1 MPLHM
6 STPQPAAP
14 LSPIRNKLLWL
25 VSLGFFMQTLDGTI
39 VNTAL
44 PAMASDLGE
53 SPLQMHSVIVAYSLA
68 MAVLIPASGWLADK
82 FGTRR
87 VFMAAIALFVLG
99 SVLCAL
105 APTMNLL
112 VAARVVQGLGG
123 ALLLPVGRLAVL
135 RAFPREQFIRA
146 ISFVAIPGLV
156 GPLIGPTLGG
166 WMVEFA
172 SWHWIFWVNVPVG
185 IIGLLAAQRYMPVGE
200 KMPPR
205 NFDLVGYLMLAFGMA
220 LVSLAV
226 ESMSAGGVRSA
237 SALIMMVFGLACL
250 AGYWLHALRKPDPLF
265 PPELF
270 TVRTLRVGLL
280 GNLFSRLG
288 SSAMPFMMPLVLQVS
303 LGYSPM
309 HAGMMMLPTVIGSML
324 TKPLVTR
331 VIYRFGY
338 REVLVTNTW
347 VLALLIASFAF
358 LSPGMPLSVMVVQL
372 AIFGAVNSLQFSA
385 MNTVTL
391 KDLMPSFASSGNSLL
406 SMVQML
412 AMGMGVAAAGAVLT
426 AFQAY
431 FGTSTSGET
440 LWAFRWTFVV
450 MGLLTLAATVL
461 FMQLPPREQPVEHSS
476 GPEAHN

>member
-1 MPLHM
+1 MT
-6 STPQPAAP
+6 STPAAE
-14 LSPIRNKLLWL
+14 LSPIKNKLLWL

-44 PAMASDLGE
+44 PAMAAELGG

-87 VFMAAIALFVLG
+87 VFMSAIALFVLG

-105 APTMNLL
+105 SPNLKLL
-112 VAARVVQGLGG
+112 VASRVIQGLGG

-185 IIGLLAAQRYMPVGE
+185 LIGLWAASKYMPVGE

-205 NFDLVGYLMLAFGMA
+205 SFDLLGYLMLAAGMA

-226 ESMSAGGVRSA
+226 EGMASGGARGA
-237 SALIMMVFGLACL
+237 SSLIMLVFGLACL
-250 AGYWLHALRKPDPLF
+250 SGYWLHALRKPDPLF
-265 PPELF
+265 APELF

-288 SSAMPFMMPLVLQVS
+288 SSAMPFMMPLVLQVC
-303 LGYSPM
+303 LGFSPM
-309 HAGMMMLPTVIGSML
+309 HAGMMMLPTVLGSMAM
-324 TKPLVTR
+324 KRFVTR
-331 VIYRFGY
+331 IIHRHGY
-338 REVLVTNTW
+338 REVLVANTGI
-347 VLALLIASFAF
+347 LALLIASFA
-358 LSPGMPLSVMVVQL
+358 LISPHVPIPLLIVQL
-372 AIFGAVNSLQFSA
+372 AIFGAINSLQFSA

-391 KDLMPSFASSGNSLL
+391 KDLMPIFASSGNSLL

-412 AMGMGVAAAGAVLT
+412 SMGMGVAVAGAVL
-426 AFQAY
+426 AGLQAH
-431 FGTSTSGET
+431 FGSATPGDT
-440 LWAFRWTFVV
+440 LWAFRGTFIV

-461 FMQLPPREQPVEHSS
+461 FMQLPAKEQPNPHPA
-476 GPEAHN
+476 GPESHN

>member
-1 MPLHM
+1 M
-6 STPQPAAP
+6 SQTPAAAP
-14 LSPIRNKLLWL
+14 LSPARNKLLWL
-25 VSLGFFMQTLDGTI
+25 VALGFFMQTLDATI

-44 PAMASDLGE
+44 PAMATDLGE

-68 MAVLIPASGWLADK
+68 MAVLIPASGWLADR

-87 VFMAAIALFVLG
+87 VFMAAIALFAFG

-105 APTMNLL
+105 SPNLSFL

-185 IIGLLAAQRYMPVGE
+185 ILGLLAARKYMPEGE
-200 KMPPR
+200 PMPPR
-205 NFDLVGYLMLAFGMA
+205 AFDLMGFVMLAGGMA

-226 ESMSAGGVRSA
+226 ESMAGGGVRSA
-237 SALIMMVFGLACL
+237 SSLIMLVFGLACL
-250 AGYWLHALRKPDPLF
+250 AGYWLHALKKPEPLF
-265 PPELF
+265 APELF

-309 HAGMMMLPTVIGSML
+309 HAGMMMLPTVLGSMA

-331 VIYRFGY
+331 VVHYWGY
-338 REVLVTNTW
+338 RKVLLVNTF
-347 VLALLIASFAF
+347 VLALLIASFASI
-358 LSPGMPLSVMVVQL
+358 SPGMPLPLLVVQL
-372 AIFGAVNSLQFSA
+372 FIFGSVNSLQFSA

-412 AMGMGVAAAGAVLT
+412 AMGMGVAAAGAVL
-426 AFQAY
+426 AGFQAHLAAA
-431 FGTSTSGET
+431 TAGET
-440 LWAFRWTFVV
+440 LWAFRGTFIV

-461 FMQLPPREQPVEHSS
+461 FAQLPESETPTAGHKP
-476 GPEAHN
+476 GPEEQS

>member
-1 MPLHM
+1 MT
-6 STPQPAAP
+6 STPAAE
-14 LSPIRNKLLWL
+14 LSPVKNKLLWL

-44 PAMASDLGE
+44 PAMAEELGE

-87 VFMAAIALFVLG
+87 VFMSAIALFVLG

-105 APTMNLL
+105 SPNLQLL
-112 VAARVVQGLGG
+112 VASRVVQGLGG

-185 IIGLLAAQRYMPVGE
+185 LIGLVAASKYMPVGE

-205 NFDLVGYLMLAFGMA
+205 GFDLLGYLMLAAGMA

-226 ESMSAGGVRSA
+226 EGMASGGGVRGA
-237 SALIMMVFGLACL
+237 SALIMLVFGLACL
-250 AGYWLHALRKPDPLF
+250 CGYWLHALRKPEPLF
-265 PPELF
+265 APELF

-309 HAGMMMLPTVIGSML
+309 HAGMMMLPTVIGSMAM
-324 TKPLVTR
+324 KRFVTR
-331 VIYRFGY
+331 VIFHFGY

-347 VLALLIASFAF
+347 LLALLIASFAF
-358 LSPGMPLSVMVVQL
+358 ISPDVPTPVLIAQL
-372 AIFGAVNSLQFSA
+372 LVFGAINSLQFSA

-391 KDLMPSFASSGNSLL
+391 KDLLPHFASSGNSLL

-412 AMGMGVAAAGAVLT
+412 SMGMGVAIAGAVL
-426 AFQAY
+426 AGFQAHL
-431 FGTSTSGET
+431 GSAAAGDT
-440 LWAFRWTFVV
+440 LWAFRGTFIV

-461 FMQLPPREQPVEHSS
+461 FMQLPDKEQPNSQPS
-476 GPEAHN
+476 GPESHN

>member
-1 MPLHM
+1 MT
-6 STPQPAAP
+6 STPATE
-14 LSPIRNKLLWL
+14 LSPYKNKLLWL

-44 PAMASDLGE
+44 PAMAEELGE

-105 APTMNLL
+105 SPNLQLL
-112 VAARVVQGLGG
+112 VASRVVQGLGG

-185 IIGLLAAQRYMPVGE
+185 LIGLVAASKYMPVGE

-205 NFDLVGYLMLAFGMA
+205 GFDLLGYLMLAAGMA

-226 ESMSAGGVRSA
+226 EGLASGGGMRGA
-237 SALIMMVFGLACL
+237 SALIMLVFGLACL
-250 AGYWLHALRKPDPLF
+250 CGYWLHALRKPEPLF
-265 PPELF
+265 APELF

-303 LGYSPM
+303 LGFSPM
-309 HAGMMMLPTVIGSML
+309 HAGMMMLPTVIGSMTMKRFV
-324 TKPLVTR
+324 TK
-331 VIYRFGY
+331 VIYHYGY
-338 REVLVTNTW
+338 RQVLVSNTA

-358 LSPGMPLSVMVVQL
+358 ISPNVPTPVLIVQL
-372 AIFGAVNSLQFSA
+372 LIFGAINSLQFSA

-391 KDLMPSFASSGNSLL
+391 KDLLPHFASSGNSLL

-412 AMGMGVAAAGAVLT
+412 SMGMGVAIAGAVLAGFQTHLGSAT
-426 AFQAY
+426 A
-431 FGTSTSGET
+431 SDT
-440 LWAFRWTFVV
+440 LWAFRATFIV

-461 FMQLPPREQPVEHSS
+461 FMQLPEKEQTAGQAS
-476 GPEAHN
+476 GPESHN

>member
-1 MPLHM
+1 MPQ
-6 STPQPAAP
+6 TPAAAP
-14 LSPIRNKLLWL
+14 LSPARNKLLWL
-25 VSLGFFMQTLDGTI
+25 VALGFFMQTLDATI

-44 PAMASDLGE
+44 PAMATDLGE

-68 MAVLIPASGWLADK
+68 MAVLIPASGWLADR

-87 VFMAAIALFVLG
+87 VFMAAIALFAFG

-105 APTMNLL
+105 SPNLSFL

-185 IIGLLAAQRYMPVGE
+185 ILGLLAARKYMPEGE
-200 KMPPR
+200 PMPPR
-205 NFDLVGYLMLAFGMA
+205 AFDLMGFVMLAGGMA

-226 ESMSAGGVRSA
+226 ESMAGGGVRSA
-237 SALIMMVFGLACL
+237 SSLIMLVFGLACL
-250 AGYWLHALRKPDPLF
+250 AGYWLHALKKPEPLF
-265 PPELF
+265 APELF

-309 HAGMMMLPTVIGSML
+309 HAGMMMLPTVLGSMA

-331 VIYRFGY
+331 VVHHWGY
-338 REVLVTNTW
+338 RQVLLVNTF
-347 VLALLIASFAF
+347 VLALLIASFASI
-358 LSPGMPLSVMVVQL
+358 SPGMPLPLLVVQL
-372 AIFGAVNSLQFSA
+372 FIFGSVNSLQFSA

-412 AMGMGVAAAGAVLT
+412 AMGMGVAAAGAVL
-426 AFQAY
+426 AGFQAHL
-431 FGTSTSGET
+431 TATTAGET
-440 LWAFRWTFVV
+440 LWAFRGTFIV

-461 FMQLPPREQPVEHSS
+461 FAQLPESETPTAGHKP
-476 GPEAHN
+476 GPEEQN

>member
-1 MPLHM
+1 M
-6 STPQPAAP
+6 
-14 LSPIRNKLLWL
+14 RNKLLWL
-25 VSLGFFMQTLDGTI
+25 VSLGFFMQTLDSTI

-44 PAMASDLGE
+44 PAMARDMGE
-53 SPLQMHSVIVAYSLA
+53 SPLHMHSVIVAYSLA
-68 MAVLIPASGWLADK
+68 MAVLIPASGWLADR

-87 VFMAAIALFVLG
+87 VFMSAIGLFVLG

-105 APTMNLL
+105 SPNLNLL
-112 VAARVVQGLGG
+112 VAARVIQGLGG

-135 RAFPREQFIRA
+135 RAFPRDQFIRA

-185 IIGLLAAQRYMPVGE
+185 LIGLLASARYMPAGE
-200 KMPPR
+200 NMQPR
-205 NFDLVGYLMLAFGMA
+205 SFDLTGYVMLAGGMA

-226 ESMSAGGVRSA
+226 ESMASGGVRSA

-250 AGYWLHALRKPDPLF
+250 SGYWLHALRKPEPLF
-265 PPELF
+265 APELF

-288 SSAMPFMMPLVLQVS
+288 SSAMPFMTPLVLQVS

-331 VIYRFGY
+331 VIHRFGY

-347 VLALLIASFAF
+347 VLALLIASFSF
-358 LSPGMPLSVMVVQL
+358 ISPDVPVPLLIVQL
-372 AIFGAVNSLQFSA
+372 GIFGAVNSLQFSA

-391 KDLMPSFASSGNSLL
+391 KDLLPHFASSGNSLL

-412 AMGMGVAAAGAVLT
+412 AMGMGVAAAGAVLA
-426 AFQAY
+426 AFQAH
-431 FGTSTSGET
+431 FGTATAGDT
-440 LWAFRWTFVV
+440 LWAFRGTFIM
-450 MGLLTLAATVL
+450 MGLLTLAATLL
-461 FMQLPPREQPVEHSS
+461 FTQLPRQEQAGGSTA
-476 GPEAHN
+476 GPEQHG

>member
-1 MPLHM
+1 MT
-6 STPQPAAP
+6 STPATE
-14 LSPIRNKLLWL
+14 LSPYKNKLLWL

-44 PAMASDLGE
+44 PAMAEELGE

-105 APTMNLL
+105 SPNLQLL
-112 VAARVVQGLGG
+112 VASRVVQGLGG

-185 IIGLLAAQRYMPVGE
+185 LIGLVAASKYMPVGE

-205 NFDLVGYLMLAFGMA
+205 GFDLLGYLMLAAGMA

-226 ESMSAGGVRSA
+226 EGLASGGGMRGA
-237 SALIMMVFGLACL
+237 SALIMLVFGLACL
-250 AGYWLHALRKPDPLF
+250 CGYWLHALRKPEPLF
-265 PPELF
+265 APELF

-303 LGYSPM
+303 LGFSPM
-309 HAGMMMLPTVIGSML
+309 HAGMMMLPTVIGSMTMKRFV
-324 TKPLVTR
+324 TK
-331 VIYRFGY
+331 VIYHYGY
-338 REVLVTNTW
+338 RQVLVSNTA

-358 LSPGMPLSVMVVQL
+358 ISPNVPTPVLIVQL
-372 AIFGAVNSLQFSA
+372 LIFGAINSLQFSA

-391 KDLMPSFASSGNSLL
+391 KDLLPHFASSGNSLL

-412 AMGMGVAAAGAVLT
+412 SMGMGVAIAGAVLAGFQTHLGSAT
-426 AFQAY
+426 AND
-431 FGTSTSGET
+431 T
-440 LWAFRWTFVV
+440 LWAFRATFIV

-461 FMQLPPREQPVEHSS
+461 FMQLPEKEQTAGQAS
-476 GPEAHN
+476 GPESHN

>member
-25 VSLGFFMQTLDGTI
+25 VSLCFFMQTLDGTI

-172 SWHWIFWVNVPVG
+172 S
-185 IIGLLAAQRYMPVGE
+185 
-200 KMPPR
+200 
-205 NFDLVGYLMLAFGMA
+205 
-220 LVSLAV
+220 
-226 ESMSAGGVRSA
+226 
-237 SALIMMVFGLACL
+237 
-250 AGYWLHALRKPDPLF
+250 
-265 PPELF
+265 
-270 TVRTLRVGLL
+270 
-280 GNLFSRLG
+280 
-288 SSAMPFMMPLVLQVS
+288 
-303 LGYSPM
+303 
-309 HAGMMMLPTVIGSML
+309 
-324 TKPLVTR
+324 
-331 VIYRFGY
+331 
-338 REVLVTNTW
+338 
-347 VLALLIASFAF
+347 
-358 LSPGMPLSVMVVQL
+358 
-372 AIFGAVNSLQFSA
+372 
-385 MNTVTL
+385 
-391 KDLMPSFASSGNSLL
+391 
-406 SMVQML
+406 
-412 AMGMGVAAAGAVLT
+412 
-426 AFQAY
+426 
-431 FGTSTSGET
+431 
-440 LWAFRWTFVV
+440 
-450 MGLLTLAATVL
+450 
-461 FMQLPPREQPVEHSS
+461 
-476 GPEAHN
+476 

>member
-1 MPLHM
+1 MT
-6 STPQPAAP
+6 STPAAE
-14 LSPIRNKLLWL
+14 LSPVKNKLLWL

-44 PAMASDLGE
+44 PAMAKDLGE
-53 SPLQMHSVIVAYSLA
+53 SPLEMHSVIVAYSLA

-99 SVLCAL
+99 SVLCAVSPNL
-105 APTMNLL
+105 QLL
-112 VAARVVQGLGG
+112 VASRVVQGLGG

-185 IIGLLAAQRYMPVGE
+185 LIGLVASSKYMPVGE

-205 NFDLVGYLMLAFGMA
+205 GFDLLGYLMLAAGMA

-226 ESMSAGGVRSA
+226 EGMASGGGVRGA
-237 SALIMMVFGLACL
+237 TALIMLVFGLACL
-250 AGYWLHALRKPDPLF
+250 CGYWLHALRRPEPLF
-265 PPELF
+265 APELF

-309 HAGMMMLPTVIGSML
+309 HAGMMMLPTVIGSMAMKRFV
-324 TKPLVTR
+324 TK
-331 VIYRFGY
+331 VIYHFGY
-338 REVLVTNTW
+338 RQVLVTNTW
-347 VLALLIASFAF
+347 ILALLIASFAF
-358 LSPGMPLSVMVVQL
+358 ISPDVPAPVLIAQL
-372 AIFGAVNSLQFSA
+372 CIFGAINSLQFSS

-391 KDLMPSFASSGNSLL
+391 KDLLPHFASSGNSLL

-412 AMGMGVAAAGAVLT
+412 AMGMGVAIAGAVLAGFQNHLGSAT
-426 AFQAY
+426 AND
-431 FGTSTSGET
+431 T
-440 LWAFRWTFVV
+440 LWAFRGSFIV

-461 FMQLPPREQPVEHSS
+461 FMQLPNSEQPAPHSA
-476 GPEAHN
+476 GPESQG

>member
-1 MPLHM
+1 MT
-6 STPQPAAP
+6 STPATE
-14 LSPIRNKLLWL
+14 LSPYKNKLLWL

-44 PAMASDLGE
+44 PAMAEELGE

-105 APTMNLL
+105 SPNLQLL
-112 VAARVVQGLGG
+112 VASRVVQGLGG

-185 IIGLLAAQRYMPVGE
+185 LIGLVAARKYMPVGE

-205 NFDLVGYLMLAFGMA
+205 GFDLLGYLMLAAGMA

-226 ESMSAGGVRSA
+226 EGLASGGGMRGA
-237 SALIMMVFGLACL
+237 SALIMLVFGLACL
-250 AGYWLHALRKPDPLF
+250 CGYWLHALRKPEPLF
-265 PPELF
+265 APELF

-303 LGYSPM
+303 LGFSPM
-309 HAGMMMLPTVIGSML
+309 HAGMMMLPTVIGSMTMKRFV
-324 TKPLVTR
+324 TK
-331 VIYRFGY
+331 VIYHYGY
-338 REVLVTNTW
+338 RQVLVSNTA

-358 LSPGMPLSVMVVQL
+358 ISPNVPTPVLIVQL
-372 AIFGAVNSLQFSA
+372 LIFGAINSLQFSA

-391 KDLMPSFASSGNSLL
+391 KDLLPHFASSGNSLL

-412 AMGMGVAAAGAVLT
+412 SMGMGVAIAGAVLAGFQTHLGSAT
-426 AFQAY
+426 A
-431 FGTSTSGET
+431 SDT
-440 LWAFRWTFVV
+440 LWAFRATFIV

-461 FMQLPPREQPVEHSS
+461 FMQLPEKEQTAGQAS
-476 GPEAHN
+476 GPESHN